1 MQEEKKQVVKIVS
14 YWNQPRFLKDGCL
27 FLGKKAMTNL
37 DSVLK
42 SRDITFFFFLKK
54 GSYSQSYGFS
64 SNHVQMWELDCK
76 EGWVLKYWYFWML
89 VVLEKTLE
97 SLGHK
102 EIKSVNSKEI
112 NPEFSLEGLM
122 LKLQYFGH
130 LMWKADS
137 LEKTLMLG
145 KTEGKRRSG
154 WQRVRWHHR
163 LNGHEFEQTLGDGEE
178 QGSLMC
184 CSFVGSQ
191 GIGHNLATEE
201 QNFFK
206 KRPHQGEVAWPF
218 MLSYGQY
225 NFY

>member
-14 YWNQPRFLKDGCL
+14 YWNQPRFLKDRCL
-27 FLGKKAMTNL
+27 FLGEKAMTDL

-42 SRDITFFFFLKK
+42 SRDITFFFLKK

-76 EGWVLKYWYFWML
+76 ERLSAEELILLNASGAREDSW
-89 VVLEKTLE
+89 E

-112 NPEFSLEGLM
+112 NSEFSLEGLM
-122 LKLQYFGH
+122 LKLRYFGH

-145 KTEGKRRSG
+145 KTEGKKRRG
-154 WQRVRWHHR
+154 WQRVRWHHW

-191 GIGHNLATEE
+191 VIGHNLVTEE
-201 QNFFK
+201 QNFF
-206 KRPHQGEVAWPF
+206 
-218 MLSYGQY
+218 
-225 NFY
+225 